1 MKIIMHEVRFSVKN
15 VINIYWSF
23 YTLFIVMGIS
33 STTWHT
39 YLILT
44 SFTVLANIISAIYHA
59 AHAQLLIEQAKKDE
73 ENK

>member
-1 MKIIMHEVRFSVKN
+1 MKIITHEVKLSIKN

-23 YTLFIVMGIS
+23 YTLFILLGIS
-33 STTWHT
+33 TTTWHS

-44 SFTVLANIISAIYHA
+44 SFTILANIISAIYHA
-59 AHAQLLIEQAKKDE
+59 VHAQLLIEQEKRNE